1 MLEGIRVVDLADG
14 GGQLTAM
21 ILAGLAADVVAVEP
35 PEGRSTRRLAPF
47 AGDEPHVEGSL
58 VHWAANRAKRSVVVD
73 PNTDEGTTTLDRLLA
88 VADVVIETA
97 DASDRARWRLD
108 PARLAELNER
118 LVHVTI
124 TGFGTFGPKAGWA
137 APDLVAL
144 AAGGQLLLSG
154 DADRAPLRCSVPQAW
169 AHAAGDAAD
178 AALIALWERHRS
190 GLGQHCD
197 VSVQQ
202 SMMQATQSLVL
213 NHGFGVELGARV
225 GGGMRLGPLDI
236 KLVWPCIDGTV
247 TITFLFGAS
256 AGPFSRRLF
265 EWLYEEG
272 ACTEADRDVDWE
284 MMGTLID
291 NGDVPVSVF
300 DHLKDVL
307 EAFCR
312 TKTKQ
317 ELFDAALERKLLIAP
332 ASTIAE
338 VMETEHFIE
347 RDYWDEIVHPHVERP
362 IRQPGPIVT
371 PSYGRLAPLGPAPKL
386 GADTDE
392 VAAAWREAATPPVSS
407 IEVSGAATKSA
418 AINGPSS
425 AVPGWT
431 GPKDGDGPLAG
442 VKVLDFMWSL
452 AGPSITRVIAD
463 YGATV
468 VRIESSRRI
477 EMGRTLNPFWQGK
490 TDPEGSGVFLNFN
503 AGKLGM
509 CLDLNADEGREV
521 ALDLVRWADVVTES
535 YSPRAMG
542 RWGLDYE
549 SLRAVNPEIVMLS
562 SSLAGHVGPL
572 SSFAGFG
579 NLASAMAGFFHTTGW
594 PDRTCVG
601 PYGGYT
607 DYLSPRFAIAA
618 LMAGLHRRRT
628 TGEGCYLDFSQTEAT
643 MWTLGPAF
651 AEFEVNGRIWER
663 AGNADRNHAPNS
675 VLPTAGD
682 DRWIAIVCTSDD
694 QWRRLCTIAG
704 LDAELAALDTVTR
717 LARADELEA
726 VLAQWTATRDG
737 AQLAA
742 ELQAAGVPAHDL
754 VDGID
759 IWNDDHLTERGHWA
773 WVDHDQL
780 GRIPIEASRFVLSR
794 TPAPPI
800 QAAPTLG
807 QHTFEILT
815 EILGYDTD
823 RVAELAAAEVL
834 E

>member
-1 MLEGIRVVDLADG
+1 MLEGIRVVDLTDG

-21 ILAGLAADVVAVEP
+21 ILAGLGAEVVAVEP
-35 PEGRSTRRLAPF
+35 PEGRSSRRLAPF

-58 VHWAANRAKRSVVVD
+58 VHWAANRAKRSVVID
-73 PNTDEGTTTLDRLLA
+73 PDTADGANTLDRLIGA
-88 VADVVIETA
+88 ADIVLETA
-97 DASDRARWRLD
+97 DHVDRERWRLRPD
-108 PARLAELNER
+108 RIAELNER
-118 LVHVTI
+118 VVHVSI
-124 TGFGTFGPKAGWA
+124 TGFGTFGPKSEWS

-213 NHGFGVELGARV
+213 NDAFGVELGARV

-236 KLVWPCIDGTV
+236 KLVWPCADGTV

-284 MMGTLID
+284 MLGTLID
-291 NGDVPVSVF
+291 NGEVPVSVF

-347 RDYWDEIVHPHVERP
+347 RNYWDEIVHPNAERP

-386 GADTDE
+386 GADTDD
-392 VAAAWREAATPPVSS
+392 VLAAWIERATADNGS
-407 IEVSGAATKSA
+407 AFATT
-418 AINGPSS
+418 PR
-425 AVPGWT
+425 T
-431 GPKDGDGPLAG
+431 GPEDGDGPLAG

-452 AGPSITRVIAD
+452 AGPAITRVIAD

-468 VRIESSRRI
+468 VRVESSQRL

-503 AGKLGM
+503 AGKLGL
-509 CLDLNADEGREV
+509 CLDLNTDEGRDV
-521 ALDLVRWADVVTES
+521 ALDLARWADVVTES
-535 YSPRAMG
+535 YSPRAMA

-549 SLRAVNPEIVMLS
+549 SLRAVNPGIVMLS
-562 SSLAGHVGPL
+562 SSLAGHTGPL
-572 SSFAGFG
+572 SSMAGFG

-628 TGEGCYLDFSQTEAT
+628 TGEGCHLDFSQTEAT

-663 AGNADRNHAPNS
+663 AGNTDRNHAPNV

-694 QWRRLCTIAG
+694 EWRALCTVAG
-704 LDAELAALDTVTR
+704 LGDGLAELDTAAR
-717 LARADELEA
+717 LTRADELETA
-726 VLAQWTATRDG
+726 LARWTAIREG
-737 AQLAA
+737 APLAA
-742 ELQAAGVPAHDL
+742 ELQTAGVPAHDL
-754 VDGID
+754 VDATD

-800 QAAPTLG
+800 RPAPTLG
-807 QHTFEILT
+807 QHAFEILT

-823 RVAELAAAEVL
+823 RVADLAAAEVL